1 MAIQSRVVALWLL
14 VLVNLIWG
22 VGFVVVDDA
31 IKNIPVYSFNAFRFG
46 IAALA
51 LLPLLFLS
59 QRKDKKKAAKN
70 PETQINEE
78 ASIVDL
84 MKIGFGLGLFLF
96 LGFSL
101 QTQGLLYTTVSNT
114 GFITGLCVP
123 LVPVIGFFLYKRK
136 VGKQVWFSVLTATC
150 GLYMLTVKDSLTLN
164 FGDVLVA
171 LCAICYAVHIVLMS
185 RVSNGFSVLKLSIVQ
200 LASVAIYSAI
210 AAVIEQVISP
220 QENAIPLLDS
230 LRNFNVIAGILYSG
244 ILASAFAYWVQTSS
258 QRLLEAHQVALIF
271 ALEPIFGHI
280 AAFIILGEELGVQG
294 WLGAC
299 LIIAGMLY
307 AELGGKKVKMQPLD
321 QMAAPSE

>member
-1 MAIQSRVVALWLL
+1 MAIQSRVTALWLL

-31 IKNIPVYSFNAFRFG
+31 INNIPVYSFNAFRFG
-46 IAALA
+46 IAAIA
-51 LLPLLFLS
+51 LLPLLFIS
-59 QRKDKKKAAKN
+59 QRKAKRILAKN
-70 PETQINEE
+70 PELKTSEE
-78 ASIVDL
+78 ASFWSLLKV
-84 MKIGFGLGLFLF
+84 GFGLGLFLF

-136 VGKQVWFSVLTATC
+136 VGKQVWLSVLTATC
-150 GLYMLTVKDSLTLN
+150 GLYMLTMKGSLTLN

-171 LCAICYAVHIVLMS
+171 LCAVCYAVHIVLMS
-185 RVSNGFSVLKLSIVQ
+185 RVSNGFSVLKLSVVQ

-210 AAVIEQVISP
+210 AAVIEQAVSP
-220 QENAIPLLDS
+220 QQMPMS
-230 LRNFNVIAGILYSG
+230 LVESLSNFNVVAGILYSG
-244 ILASAFAYWVQTSS
+244 VLASAFAYWVQTSS
-258 QRLLEAHQVALIF
+258 QRLLEAHQVALVF

-294 WLGAC
+294 WLGAG